1 MSLRALDYPVV
12 RVLSWSER
20 RLGPLHEQQCALCR
34 KPRGL
39 GMVPGNLA
47 TVRNVGRRHLRPGWP
62 RSREPT
68 PKMGDIH
75 RVFFLP
81 ACPGW

>member
-47 TVRNVGRRHLRPGWP
+47 TVRNVGRVTPSRLAPQ
-62 RSREPT
+62 REPT
-68 PKMGDIH
+68 SNNN
-75 RVFFLP
+75 VFVSEHLMR
-81 ACPGW
+81 